1 MKYLIDTDIS
11 SYFLRGKYNL
21 DRVFEQ
27 KGFQN
32 LRISIVTVAELKVLV
47 YRSAHSLINEYT
59 INEFAQRVGIL
70 EVDQNTWEM
79 YSMLKSETLNL
90 GKKRGDL
97 DILNASIARQHKL
110 VMVTNNTRHYED
122 LVPVQNWIDPAES
135 S

>member
-97 DILNASIARQHKL
+97 DELSRMWKRI
-110 VMVTNNTRHYED
+110 
-122 LVPVQNWIDPAES
+122 
-135 S
+135 